1 MSPFSRI
8 SRYIFWQCLSGVG
21 LVLAVMIIA
30 ILLVDVVEQLRTVG
44 SDVDL
49 TIAQASRLSL
59 MKMPMLVEQTIPF
72 ALLIAAMIAFSRLN
86 RRAELAIIR
95 ASGVSAWRFLAPLI
109 LLALL
114 VSLFSVAFLNPLGA
128 SLASRFEETRASLL
142 RAGGAVAPPS
152 TTDIWLRQG
161 DGRSQIVINAER
173 LEENG
178 AVLAGVKL
186 LEEER
191 IYRGGTPTDDYRFVR
206 RIDAARAR
214 ITDGFWQLEDLVEN
228 VPGQVQVRRDFL
240 AIPTSLDASQLLD
253 KFASPNTI
261 GFWDLPGFIDQTRA
275 AGLDS
280 GRYRMRFWSLTAAPV
295 LFSAMALFGALV
307 CLRLSRLGGTSQLL
321 ATGAAAAIG
330 IFFVTQ
336 LAASLGSTGAVPPMV
351 AAWSPALFA
360 LFSAL
365 TLIAYREDG

>member
-1 MSPFSRI
+1 MTLFPRI
-8 SRYIFWQCLSGVG
+8 SRYILWQCLSGTI
-21 LVLAVMIIA
+21 LVISVLMIA

-44 SDVDL
+44 GDVDL
-49 TIAQASRLSL
+49 TAVQAVQLSL
-59 MKMPMLVEQTIPF
+59 MKMPMLIEQTIPF
-72 ALLIAAMIAFSRLN
+72 ALLIAAMIAYSRLN
-86 RRAELAIIR
+86 RRAELSIIR
-95 ASGVSAWRFLAPLI
+95 ASGMSAWRFLTPLI
-109 LLALL
+109 AMALFMS
-114 VSLFSVAFLNPLGA
+114 VISVAILNPLGA
-128 SLASRFEETRASLL
+128 HMTSQFEGTRAQLL
-142 RAGGAVAPPS
+142 RDGGAAAPPS

-161 DGRSQIVINAER
+161 SGNSQIVIHAER
-173 LEENG
+173 LEDNG

-191 IYRGGTPTDDYRFVR
+191 IFRQGVPTDDYRFVR

-240 AIPTSLDASQLLD
+240 TIPTSLDASQLLD

-261 GFWDLPGFIDQTRA
+261 GFWELPQFIQQTSA

-280 GRYRMRFWSLTAAPV
+280 GRYRMRFWGLTATPV
-295 LFSAMALFGALV
+295 LYTAMALIGALV

-321 ATGAAAAIG
+321 AIGALSAIG
-330 IFFVTQ
+330 VFFVTQ
-336 LAASLGSTGAVPPMV
+336 LAASLGSTGAAPPLV

-360 LFSAL
+360 LFACL

>member
-1 MSPFSRI
+1 MTLFPRI
-8 SRYIFWQCLSGVG
+8 SRYIFAQCFTGFA
-21 LVLAVMIIA
+21 LVIVVLMLA

-44 SDVDL
+44 GDVEL
-49 TIAQASRLSL
+49 SVMQAVQLSL

-95 ASGVSAWRFLAPLI
+95 ASGMSAWRFLTPLI
-109 LLALL
+109 VLALL
-114 VSLFSVAFLNPLGA
+114 VSGLSVTLLNPLGA
-128 SLASRFEETRASLL
+128 ELVSRYEETRAQLL
-142 RAGGAVAPPS
+142 RDGGAAAPPS
-152 TTDIWLRQG
+152 TDNIWLRQG
-161 DGRSQIVINAER
+161 DGLNQIVIHADR
-173 LEENG
+173 LEDNG
-178 AVLAGVKL
+178 VVLAGVKL

-191 IYRGGTPTDDYRFVR
+191 IYRGGSPTDDYRFVR

-240 AIPTSLDASQLLD
+240 AIPTSLDAEQLLD

-261 GFWDLPGFIDQTRA
+261 GFWDLPRFITQTSA
-275 AGLDS
+275 AGLES
-280 GRYRMRFWSLTAAPV
+280 GRYRMRFWGLTATPV
-295 LFSAMALFGALV
+295 LFTAMALIGALV

-321 ATGAAAAIG
+321 AIGAAAAIG

-336 LAASLGSTGAVPPMV
+336 LSASLGSTGAAPPVV